1 VIGHQPKNT
10 RYLNGIRRITAL
22 QGSYSPAPLS
32 NISGKRSYWFH
43 SE

>member
-1 VIGHQPKNT
+1 MNIGYP
-10 RYLNGIRRITAL
+10 NGTRRITAL

-32 NISGKRSYWFH
+32 DISSKRSYWFH